1 MTLFFDDE
9 DDPWALAQE
18 DAMVREHQFRAL
30 NPDHDPDRDW
40 EGDYGAETPT
50 AAERNRGTV
59 WV

>member
-1 MTLFFDDE
+1 MALFFDDE

-18 DAMVREHQFRAL
+18 DAMAREYQFRVL

-40 EGDYGAETPT
+40 EGDYGAEVPR
-50 AAERNRGTV
+50 AAERNCRTV